1 MSDYVRL
8 ADTLS
13 AKEGQAFIT
22 INGKNKTL
30 FEVSSLKAQIDLT
43 VQARRMLGHRMTQ
56 HKVVG
61 AEGTG
66 SMTMYFMNSE
76 MLKMANAYLKTG
88 KFGDIKIFVTN
99 EDPQSTIGRQE
110 VVLHNVLFKTIPV
123 TTLDDQ
129 SDDPITIDSDFTFDN
144 IETLKYFKLPENQ
157 QDSE

>member
-1 MSDYVRL
+1 MSDYIRL

-22 INGKNKTL
+22 IDGKNKTL

-66 SMTMYFMNSE
+66 SMTMYFVNSE
-76 MLKMANAYLKTG
+76 MLKLANTYLSTG
-88 KFGDIKIFVTN
+88 KFGDIKLFINN

-129 SDDPITIDSDFTFDN
+129 SDDPITIDSDFTFDK
-144 IETLKYFKLPENQ
+144 IETLNYFKLPENQ
-157 QDSE
+157 RDSE

>member
-13 AKEGQAFIT
+13 AKEGEAFIT
-22 INGKNKTL
+22 INGKNRTL

-66 SMTMYFMNSE
+66 SMTMYFMNSD
-76 MLKMANAYLKTG
+76 MLKLANTYMNTG
-88 KFGDIKIFVTN
+88 KFGDIKILVTN

-129 SDDPITIDSDFTFDN
+129 SDDPITIDTDFTFDS
-144 IETLKYFKLPENQ
+144 IETLKTFKLPENQ
-157 QDSE
+157 RD

>member
-13 AKEGQAFIT
+13 AKEGEAFIT
-22 INGKNKTL
+22 INGKNRTL

-76 MLKMANAYLKTG
+76 MLKLANTYLDTG

-129 SDDPITIDSDFTFDN
+129 SDDPITIDTDFTFDK

-157 QDSE
+157 RDSK